1 MKCGAEDGGD
11 EAEKS
16 GERGERKRD
25 KNSVKVLAGF
35 LFLLNFIYLFFI
47 CGFVG
52 VRR

>member
-11 EAEKS
+11 EVQKS

-35 LFLLNFIYLFFI
+35 LLLLLFFLFI
-47 CGFVG
+47 FLYVG
-52 VRR
+52 LLE